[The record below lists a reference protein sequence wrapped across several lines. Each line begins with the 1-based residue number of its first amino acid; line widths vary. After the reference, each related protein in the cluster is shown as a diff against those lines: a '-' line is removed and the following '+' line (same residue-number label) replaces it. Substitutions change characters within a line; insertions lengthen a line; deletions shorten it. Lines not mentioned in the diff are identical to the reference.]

1 MRAIVAVEHGGPDT
15 FELRERPTPVPGD
28 GEVLV
33 RVEAAGVNFIDVYH
47 RTGRYP
53 TELPV
58 PLGLEGAGVVE
69 AVGGGVAATSVG
81 ARVAWADV
89 PGSYASHVVA
99 PAEKVVP
106 VPDGVE
112 TRDAAAVMLQGMTA
126 HYLTH
131 DSCAL
136 RPGDECLVH
145 AAAGGVGLL
154 LCQMAK
160 RAGARVLATVS
171 TEDKAAAARAAG
183 ADEVIFYRGQDF
195 VAEVRRLTEG
205 RGVRVVY
212 DGVGRD
218 TFLRGLDCLAPRGSM
233 ILFGQAS
240 GAVEPFDPQILNDK
254 GSLFLQRPTLFH
266 HVAAREELL
275 DRAGA
280 VLGWVAEGGLRVRIA
295 ATFPLERAAD
305 AHRALEGRG
314 TIGKVLLTLGVEGR
328 RCGGQENLPGPS
340 RRGAA

>member
-1 MRAIVAVEHGGPDT
+1 MKAMVAARHGGPET
-15 FELRERPTPVPGD
+15 LEMRESSEPVPGD

-47 RTGRYP
+47 RSGQYATAV
-53 TELPV
+53 PV

-69 AVGGGVAATSVG
+69 TIGAGVTTTAPG
-81 ARVAWADV
+81 ARVAWAGV
-89 PGSYASHVVA
+89 PGSYATHVLA
-99 PAEKVVP
+99 PADKVVP
-106 VPDGVE
+106 VPDELGPRE
-112 TRDAAAVMLQGMTA
+112 AAAAMLQGMTA

-131 DSCAL
+131 DSYAL
-136 RPGDECLVH
+136 RAGDECLVH

-171 TEDKAAAARAAG
+171 TEEKAAAARGAG
-183 ADEVIFYRGQDF
+183 ADEVIFYRSQDF
-195 VAEVRRLTEG
+195 VAEVRRLTQR

-218 TFLRGLDCLAPRGSM
+218 TFEKGLDCLALRGSM
-233 ILFGQAS
+233 ILFGQSS
-240 GAVEPFDPQILNDK
+240 GAAEPVDPLVLSAK

-266 HVAAREELL
+266 HVVTRADLL
-275 DRAGA
+275 ERAGA
-280 VLGWVAEGGLRVRIA
+280 VLGWVAEGGLQLRIA
-295 ATFPLERAAD
+295 ATFPLGRAAD

-314 TIGKVLLTLGVEGR
+314 TIGKVLLEPR
-328 RCGGQENLPGPS
+328 PGD
-340 RRGAA
+340 REEGAA

>member
-1 MRAIVAVEHGGPDT
+1 MKAIVAVSHGGPET
-15 FELRERPTPVPGD
+15 LEVRESPEPVPGE

-47 RTGRYP
+47 RSGQYATA
-53 TELPV
+53 LPV
-58 PLGLEGAGVVE
+58 PVGLEGAGVVE
-69 AVGGGVAATSVG
+69 AVGGGVTSTVTG
-81 ARVAWADV
+81 ARVAWVGV
-89 PGSYASHVVA
+89 PGSYATHVLASAV
-99 PAEKVVP
+99 KVVP
-106 VPDGVE
+106 VPDQLGP
-112 TRDAAAVMLQGMTA
+112 RDAAAAMLQGMTA

-131 DSCAL
+131 DSYAL
-136 RPGDECLVH
+136 RAGDECLVH

-171 TEDKAAAARAAG
+171 TEEKAAAARAAG
-183 ADEVIFYRGQDF
+183 ADEVIFYRSEDF
-195 VAEVRRLTEG
+195 VVVVRRLTGG

-218 TFLRGLDCLAPRGSM
+218 TFEKGLDCLVPRGSM
-233 ILFGQAS
+233 ILFGQSS
-240 GAVEPFDPQILNDK
+240 GAVEPVDPQVLSTK

-266 HVAAREELL
+266 HVATRAELL
-275 DRAGA
+275 ERSGT
-280 VLGWVAEGGLRVRIA
+280 VLGLVAEGGLRLRIA

-314 TIGKVLLTLGVEGR
+314 TIGKVLLTT
-328 RCGGQENLPGPS
+328 GG
-340 RRGAA
+340 